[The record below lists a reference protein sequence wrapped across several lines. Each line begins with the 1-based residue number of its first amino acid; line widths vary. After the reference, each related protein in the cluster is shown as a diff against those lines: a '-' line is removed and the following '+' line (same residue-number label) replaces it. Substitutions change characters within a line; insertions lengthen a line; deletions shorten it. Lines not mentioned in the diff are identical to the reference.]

1 MLRSVILNEEKRSE
15 ESCGHCGQEILRL
28 TPQNDMLLH
37 PEEEGV
43 KA

>member
-15 ESCGHCGQEILRL
+15 ESCGQGILRL